1 MADENSSDYRASCA
15 EDNDE
20 IEGLNEKLIQQLLLS
35 TPKFFSSESNSS
47 LCDIRLENNSGSNI
61 DSKAFS
67 SLSFSHCRHD
77 CSLLCYDSPAKMSST
92 SNHLP
97 PIGVFWD
104 IENCQVELD
113 IISSFEKEMIVFFLS
128 KLLSQF
134 ILTFSFHIREKE
146 NK

>member
-1 MADENSSDYRASCA
+1 MAGENSSDYRTSCA

-20 IEGLNEKLIQQLLLS
+20 IEGLNDKLIQQLLLS
-35 TPKFFSSESNSS
+35 SPKFFSSESNNS

-61 DSKAFS
+61 DSKAFG

-104 IENCQVELD
+104 IENCQVGLDKNLFFRGGGRKFLLFYHQNNRPMAELW
-113 IISSFEKEMIVFFLS
+113 SVL
-128 KLLSQF
+128 F
-134 ILTFSFHIREKE
+134 I
-146 NK
+146 